1 MVYFVQGEKTG
12 LIKIG
17 KSSNFTRRLA
27 NLRNGGPDRLTCL
40 AVIVRAYDDTVY
52 HDRFSNDRVH
62 GEWFKPSEK
71 LMNFINALPTTK
83 YTGMTHGSRSKRFDD
98 AELQD
103 QFSIVRPEPSVE
115 VLLPLLDLFMPEH
128 GLTPK
133 QKTCIL
139 TYFETR
145 DPDAAIQ
152 SAYDCQDSS
161 TAERLKYDIF
171 SRWSVLRALSLLL
184 GSNDPGVA
192 KFIQHAEQNERISRE
207 QVLELKGESQTEAA
221 SQIAVGPATA

>member
-103 QFSIVRPEPSVE
+103 QFSIVMPEPTSEGVRG
-115 VLLPLLDLFMPEH
+115 LIDLFLPH
-128 GLTPK
+128 LNLTPK
-133 QKTCIL
+133 QKNCVVA
-139 TYFETR
+139 YVETR
-145 DPDAAIQ
+145 DADAAILA
-152 SAYDCQDSS
+152 AYDCKDSAI
-161 TAERLKYDIF
+161 AERLKYDIF
-171 SRWSVLRALSLLL
+171 SRPSILKALSSLL
-184 GSNDPGVA
+184 GSNDPKVA
-192 KFIQHAEQNERISRE
+192 KFIQRAAKNERISEAQVRE
-207 QVLELKGESQTEAA
+207 LEESPTSAQ
-221 SQIAVGPATA
+221 PA